1 MSFCSFGE
9 NAAMFDMT
17 PIDNMFL
24 LEYMPG
30 APRDYVCV
38 YLYARML
45 CLHPELGGGIRDLT
59 RALNMDEDAVFEAFA
74 YWERQGLAERLS
86 DNPPSFAL
94 RPVRSAIEQRK
105 QVDETMYA
113 YREYDFAIQALFG
126 GENVE
131 ARYRVMANDW
141 LTVLG
146 FSQEAALMLLEYEM
160 RLPGGKKQAA
170 VFRRANKRAAEWA
183 EMGVKTPEAVQRMI
197 DGEDRIYRLS
207 ADVLK
212 NLSIKR
218 APTEAERTLVRRW
231 LEEWKFS
238 EGDVLDACAQ
248 TTNARAPSFAYID
261 KILRSRYEDGPL
273 EKYYDGLRA
282 ALRELGA
289 AVKEPTPD
297 QLHTYA
303 DLVAQGFEEATIL
316 LAAVQCARKRK
327 YRFEDL
333 VWMLGRWG
341 ELGLFTCAAAEKY
354 VADMQ
359 QLTAEVRALL
369 EQAGLSRRP
378 TMDDL
383 ERYEEWKRLYSPE
396 LIACAAQNARG
407 TRAPMVY
414 MAKLLEMWR
423 AEGVTTPEAVAARPR
438 PKAAPAAAAGAKF
451 DYQQR
456 EYKEED
462 FDRDRFNDLERLY
475 GDGGDDK

>member
-1 MSFCSFGE
+1 
-9 NAAMFDMT
+9 
-17 PIDNMFL
+17 
-24 LEYMPG
+24 
-30 APRDYVCV
+30 
-38 YLYARML
+38 
-45 CLHPELGGGIRDLT
+45 
-59 RALNMDEDAVFEAFA
+59 
-74 YWERQGLAERLS
+74 
-86 DNPPSFAL
+86 
-94 RPVRSAIEQRK
+94 
-105 QVDETMYA
+105 
-113 YREYDFAIQALFG
+113 
-126 GENVE
+126 
-131 ARYRVMANDW
+131 
-141 LTVLG
+141 
-146 FSQEAALMLLEYEM
+146 
-160 RLPGGKKQAA
+160 
-170 VFRRANKRAAEWA
+170 
-183 EMGVKTPEAVQRMI
+183 MGVKTPEAVQRMI

-212 NLSIKR
+212 KLSIKR

-303 DLVAQGFEEATIL
+303 DLVTQGFEEATIL

-423 AEGVTTPEAVAARPR
+423 AEGVTTPEAVAVRPR
-438 PKAAPAAAAGAKF
+438 PKATPAAAAGAKF

-462 FDRDRFNDLERLY
+462 FGRDRFNDLERLY